1 MAAKVVIKGE
11 TEGEGGAVTVDE
23 KRLAFNR
30 DEIKEVR
37 RGRRGDVTTCLSTP
51 RTVVEEQSGARK
63 TDQKAHRQEGG
74 EKRSGAFFVG
84 AWICWM
90 KDDPVLYLHA

>member
-11 TEGEGGAVTVDE
+11 AEGEGGEITVDE

-51 RTVVEEQSGARK
+51 RTVVEEQRGARK
-63 TDQKAHRQEGG
+63 TDQKAPRQERG
-74 EKRSGAFFVG
+74 ERISGAFFRG
-84 AWICWM
+84 
-90 KDDPVLYLHA
+90 YLDMLDEG

>member
-11 TEGEGGAVTVDE
+11 TEGEGGAITVDE

-51 RTVVEEQSGARK
+51 RTVVEEQSGAKK
-63 TDQKAHRQEGG
+63 TDQKAHGQERGG
-74 EKRSGAFFVG
+74 ENKWGFFLWVPG
-84 AWICWM
+84 YAG
-90 KDDPVLYLHA
+90 

>member
-11 TEGEGGAVTVDE
+11 TEGEGGEITVDE

-51 RTVVEEQSGARK
+51 RTVVEEQSGAKK
-63 TDQKAHRQEGG
+63 TDQKAHRPERGR
-74 EKRSGAFFVG
+74 K
-84 AWICWM
+84 
-90 KDDPVLYLHA
+90 